1 MQTKSY
7 YLNKGDFLWIDR
19 HGVDSRADS
28 LLDYLSNI
36 GKYGLGKREFYV
48 NAIRRDLIKVR
59 TLDFD
64 NDDINSVMARLE
76 YHLTSAYMRY
86 VTGLKFG
93 FINPYRLF
101 NQTDTLKVD
110 STGKVI
116 KFRRLFDIPIY
127 LPGKNY
133 FKSSIAKI
141 YNDSVDDYLRTCI
154 PGNPLYKTYL
164 EELNRCERGSERW
177 KIVQCNLERLRWRY
191 KRIPSGRYI
200 LVNVSSFKLQM
211 SDNGIVQE
219 MNVGCGTYKTK
230 TPLLTSEIERMDLN
244 PKWILP
250 MSIIEKDIVKHHVG
264 DEGYFN
270 RNHMYVLERSTG
282 KRVAP
287 QHVTAGM
294 YLSGNYRVV
303 QDGGEGNAL
312 GRIIFRFRNSFS
324 VFLHDTSSRDFF
336 DNSYRGVSHGCVRV
350 EKPLDLALFLLG
362 DKDDDEMAD
371 KLRVT
376 MDMPAVSSKWK
387 QLQQAGGNRPLGSL
401 AVSPRVPLYITYFTM
416 FPDADGILQCYPDV
430 YGYDILID
438 KYIKSFLL

>member
-19 HGVDSRADS
+19 HGVDNRADS

-48 NAIRRDLIKVR
+48 DAIRRDLIKVR

-116 KFRRLFDIPIY
+116 KFRRLFDIPVY

-141 YNDSVDDYLRTCI
+141 YNDSVGDYLRTCI

-264 DEGYFN
+264 DVSYFN

-287 QHVTAGM
+287 QHVTASM
-294 YLSGNYRVV
+294 YLSGNYRVI

-401 AVSPRVPLYITYFTM
+401 TVSPRVPLYITYFTM
-416 FPDADGILQCYPDV
+416 FPNADGILQCYPDV

>member
-19 HGVDSRADS
+19 HGVDNRADS

-48 NAIRRDLIKVR
+48 DAIRRDLIKVR

-116 KFRRLFDIPIY
+116 KFRRLFDIPVY

-141 YNDSVDDYLRTCI
+141 YNDSVGDYLRTCI

-264 DEGYFN
+264 DVSYFN

-294 YLSGNYRVV
+294 YLSGNYRVI

-401 AVSPRVPLYITYFTM
+401 TVSPRVPLYITYFTM
-416 FPDADGILQCYPDV
+416 FPNADGILQCYPDV